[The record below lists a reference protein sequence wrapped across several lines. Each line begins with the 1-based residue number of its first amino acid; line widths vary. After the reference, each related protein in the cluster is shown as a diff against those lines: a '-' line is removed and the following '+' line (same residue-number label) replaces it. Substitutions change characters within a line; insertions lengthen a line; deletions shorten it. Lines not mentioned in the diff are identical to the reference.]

1 MRLARTLDAIV
12 STRVRWKFRPEK
24 RPEIARRAK
33 QELVDLG
40 PTFVK
45 IGQYMSTRYDM
56 FPEELLSEFSTLQ
69 DDVDYFD
76 INQIDLGNVKNLSNV
91 SPEPIAAASLGQV
104 HMCTY
109 KDKECVVKVLRP
121 NVVEQVENDI
131 KNLLVITKLFEFIN
145 PVGSRDL
152 TVFVNELESMLKME
166 TNYVLEARNTK
177 NFKKNFRGIDWV
189 IIPEVY
195 YSTENILVME
205 YVPSTKITEA
215 RGYSGKSL
223 AWAITKSQ
231 IMQVLKTG
239 FFHGDPHPGNV
250 GIHKGKLVYYDFGMV
265 SEISIKQKKTLL
277 ALLFAVT
284 NENEEQILAILNN
297 LGIVSSDP
305 TGLRTFVRFFLDY
318 IKKNDPENVEELLAI
333 NNNPIKL
340 SGSFFYLIR
349 SFGLI
354 EGVSKKLDPTYKS
367 SETLQ
372 RYVEESDMIENAMML
387 SVQNTFNDMT
397 SVSYR
402 LSNIE
407 KRVKK
412 SQKIESDRNLLLVFL
427 LLLTIIENDWI
438 IGLIG

>member
-1 MRLARTLDAIV
+1 MRLSRTLKTIV
-12 STRVRWKFRPEK
+12 STRVRWKFQPHLRK
-24 RPEIARRAK
+24 NIARQARE
-33 QELVDLG
+33 ELTELG

-45 IGQYMSTRYDM
+45 IGQYISTREDL
-56 FPEELLSEFSTLQ
+56 FPIEIVEEFSNLQ
-69 DDVDYFD
+69 D
-76 INQIDLGNVKNLSNV
+76 NVKSFV
-91 SPEPIAAASLGQV
+91 WEPLDLEITDVQKEPLAAASLGQV
-104 HMCTY
+104 HLCNY
-109 KDKECVVKVLRP
+109 KGKKCVVKVLRP
-121 NVVEQVENDI
+121 GVRDQVTNDVEN
-131 KNLLVITKLFEFIN
+131 LLLITKFLEIIN
-145 PVGSRDL
+145 PTGSRDL
-152 TVFVNELESMLKME
+152 TMFVQELESMLHME
-166 TNYVLEARNTK
+166 TDYNLEAQNTK
-177 NFKKNFRGIDWV
+177 NFRNNFKDIDWV

-195 YSTENILVME
+195 YSTENIIIME
-205 YVPSTKITEA
+205 YIPSTKITDVT
-215 RGYSGKSL
+215 GCNKKSL

-250 GIHKGKLVYYDFGMV
+250 GVLDGKLVYYDFGMV

-277 ALLFAVT
+277 ALLFAIT

-305 TGLRTFVRFFLDY
+305 TGLRAFVRFFLDY

-333 NNNPIKL
+333 RNNPLKV

-354 EGVSKKLDPTYKS
+354 EGISKKLDPTYKS

-372 RYVEESDMIENAMML
+372 RYVEESDMIENAMMM
-387 SVQNTFNDMT
+387 SVQNTFQDMT

-407 KRVKK
+407 KRVK
-412 SQKIESDRNLLLVFL
+412 SQQEKESNRNLILLIILFL
-427 LLLTIIENDWI
+427 TFLENDWI
-438 IGLIG
+438 IGLLS